1 MSVKPDLQAFTRF
14 ELDLVMT
21 KKVQTAC
28 MKFTGKK
35 HWLLMIQ
42 VFATRAGMENLL
54 DLIFQS
60 KKERVTTDMKG
71 CFS

>member
-1 MSVKPDLQAFTRF
+1 
-14 ELDLVMT
+14 MT